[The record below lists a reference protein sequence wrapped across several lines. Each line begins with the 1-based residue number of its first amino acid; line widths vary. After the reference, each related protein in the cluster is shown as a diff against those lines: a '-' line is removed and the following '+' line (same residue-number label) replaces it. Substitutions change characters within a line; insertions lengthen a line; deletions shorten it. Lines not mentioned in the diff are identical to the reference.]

1 MSAASPAASR
11 GKCQETSVAT
21 SATTPA
27 MRIRLTRAALSASG
41 LALPLLLAGCS
52 LFPTTRRLPVPK
64 APPLVQT
71 ATPQQLVAQLN
82 NHWDALKNLTATVEI
97 QATELKTA
105 EGLEKAFPS
114 ARGYIIISKP
124 QMLRVYGTYFEVP
137 IFDMASNGKDFT
149 MLIRSKGMA
158 IEGSNTV
165 TEKSTNPLENLRP
178 DFFFDAIVVRGLEP
192 GESTMVSADTDT
204 IEDVAK
210 KHLFIEP
217 EYVLSVMRR
226 DPGSDGEFIPV
237 RQVTFHRDDMRPYE
251 QDLYDAQGT
260 LTTVISY
267 SGYDNYGAGMYPSRV
282 VIKRPIEGI
291 QLTLTVDRVQENVH
305 LPADEFEVKIPPGT
319 KIKRLK

>member
-1 MSAASPAASR
+1 MNGMRPTSPKIGPKASPLSTLARYAR
-11 GKCQETSVAT
+11 
-21 SATTPA
+21 SAPA
-27 MRIRLTRAALSASG
+27 LT
-41 LALPLLLAGCS
+41 LPLLLAGCS

-71 ATPQQLVAQLN
+71 ATPQQLVDQLN
-82 NHWDALKNLTATVEI
+82 DHWGALKNLTATVEI
-97 QATELKTA
+97 QATELKTS

-124 QMLRVYGTYFEVP
+124 QMLRVVGTYFGVK
-137 IFDMASNGKDFT
+137 IFDMGSNGSDFT
-149 MLIRSKGMA
+149 ILIPSKGTA

-192 GESTMVSADTDT
+192 DESYMVSADTDT

-210 KHLFIEP
+210 KHLYIEP

-226 DPGSDGEFIPV
+226 DRNGHDEFIPV

-251 QDLYDAQGT
+251 QDLYDAQGN

-267 SGYDNYGAGMYPSRV
+267 SGYSTFSAGMYPSRV
-282 VIKRPIEGI
+282 VIKRPMEGI
-291 QLTLTVDRVQENVH
+291 QLTLTVDRVQENVD
-305 LPADEFEVKIPPGT
+305 LPADEFDVKIPQGT
-319 KIKRLK
+319 KIQKLK